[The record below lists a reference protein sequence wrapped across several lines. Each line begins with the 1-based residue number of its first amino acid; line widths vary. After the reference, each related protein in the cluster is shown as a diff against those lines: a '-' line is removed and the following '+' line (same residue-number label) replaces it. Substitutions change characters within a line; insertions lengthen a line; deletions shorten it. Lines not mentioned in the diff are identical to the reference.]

1 MWFVCDICPQPNTD
15 CLTILLSQN
24 NLSKSSLQDNSRPK
38 SAKLDVSNELQRTIW
53 RIFTPIKVT
62 HNNHSRLEQMKVN
75 RGVNSLRIHI
85 VSRGEYFQFERDLHE
100 DVREPSNILY
110 IIHSK
115 YFEYLRGKN
124 WHIFVFW
131 ISAAKQANVL
141 NEIYEE
147 GRLLRT

>member
-24 NLSKSSLQDNSRPK
+24 NLSKSSSQDNSRPK

-53 RIFTPIKVT
+53 WIFTPIKVT

-85 VSRGEYFQFERDLHE
+85 FNLNGFAWRCARTFKYTLYYSLKIFRVSARKKLT
-100 DVREPSNILY
+100 
-110 IIHSK
+110 
-115 YFEYLRGKN
+115 YLRILNKCRETGRCFEWNLRGGKVVKN
-124 WHIFVFW
+124 LELF
-131 ISAAKQANVL
+131 
-141 NEIYEE
+141 
-147 GRLLRT
+147 